1 MANFADH
8 ADVQSILSNARRLK
22 GREHPLYIYQQ
33 FPKEIVAR
41 RRILQPILHAA
52 KGAKIKAT
60 LVDDRLYLD
69 GSLYTVDNIADI
81 PFDTSKLNE
90 SRNETTV
97 AFLGRLSPLSNF
109 FASPFVVDQTE
120 VFSCVE
126 QYFQY
131 NKAILADD
139 ENAAAAIMC
148 TSDPLET
155 KRIGDA
161 IYMNQETKKSWIST
175 NKKIMTEALTHKFQQ
190 STQARKALLETK
202 ELNIVEAL

>member
-1 MANFADH
+1 MTVCIWMVH
-8 ADVQSILSNARRLK
+8 CTQLTI
-22 GREHPLYIYQQ
+22 YI
-33 FPKEIVAR
+33 
-41 RRILQPILHAA
+41 H
-52 KGAKIKAT
+52 
-60 LVDDRLYLD
+60 
-69 GSLYTVDNIADI
+69 I
-81 PFDTSKLNE
+81 PFDTFKLNE
-90 SRNETTV
+90 RRNETTV
-97 AFLGRLSPLSNF
+97 AFLGRLIPLSNF
-109 FASPFVVDQTE
+109 FSSPFVVDQTE

-161 IYMNQETKKSWIST
+161 IYMNQETNKSWRST

-202 ELNIVEAL
+202 ELNIVEASYDRFWGCGKPLRDSDSLNEAKWTGKNMMESLLKSVRKYLTDS